1 MPTEAEIRF
10 DATRLGVGDRIV
22 GGASVALMIGI
33 FLPWFE
39 FGSVGTG
46 YFSFSATALRTWM
59 YLTLVISLAIV
70 GLLVAKT
77 LCRTLRLLLPP
88 WLILLGA
95 CGGNL
100 AITLACFTTKA
111 VGISWDYGAYFSLA
125 AAVVAVGGAV
135 VSGIR

>member
-1 MPTEAEIRF
+1 MEFRF
-10 DATRLGVGDRIV
+10 DAKRLSVGDRIV
-22 GGASVALMIGI
+22 GGASLALMIGI
-33 FLPWFE
+33 FLPWFK

-77 LCRTLRLLLPP
+77 VGRSFRLLLPS

-95 CGGNL
+95 CAGNL

-111 VGISWDYGAYFSLA
+111 VGISWDYGAYISLV

-135 VSGIR
+135 MSGLR